1 MPEGSSVAGIATQL
15 KDAGVIQYDW
25 LFKQYVKY
33 SGKAGEI
40 QYGDFEVQSGMAYND
55 IIKALSVVTRRAT
68 VNVTIPEG
76 TTAVGVAQIFVDA
89 GLVDDV
95 DTFLSCANGN
105 DGTDWSKYDFWNA
118 SPTMTA

>member
-1 MPEGSSVAGIATQL
+1 
-15 KDAGVIQYDW
+15 
-25 LFKQYVKY
+25 
-33 SGKAGEI
+33 
-40 QYGDFEVQSGMAYND
+40 MAYND

-95 DTFLSCANGN
+95 DTFLSCANGS
-105 DGTDWSKYDFWNA
+105 DGTGLEQVRFLERH
-118 SPTMTA
+118 PRQ